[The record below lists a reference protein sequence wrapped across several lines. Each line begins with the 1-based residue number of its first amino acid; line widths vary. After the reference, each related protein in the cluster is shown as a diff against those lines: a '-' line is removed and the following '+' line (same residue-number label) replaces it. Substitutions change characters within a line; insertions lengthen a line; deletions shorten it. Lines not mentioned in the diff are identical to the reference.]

1 MGGKKAWG
9 RRRHLL
15 VDTLGNLLGVRVLPA
30 DIQDRAAART
40 LLPELAGLLPRLQR
54 LWADQNYTGS
64 LGAWVQ
70 EQFGWTLEIVRK
82 LPDQAGFVVLPTRWI
97 VERTIAWFGRNRRL
111 SKDYEFWP
119 QTTESLIYLASIHLM
134 LKRLTAPA

>member
-1 MGGKKAWG
+1 MGEKKVWG

-15 VDTLGNLLGVRVLPA
+15 VDTLGNLLGVQVLPG
-30 DIQDRAAART
+30 DIQDREAAR
-40 LLPELAGLLPRLQR
+40 LLLAALARLLPRLRR

-64 LGAWVQ
+64 LGVWIQ
-70 EQFGWTLEIVRK
+70 EQFGWTLEIVHK
-82 LPDQAGFVVLPTRWI
+82 LPDQAGFVVLPKRWI
-97 VERTIAWFGRNRRL
+97 VERTLAWFGRNRRL

-119 QTTESLIYLASIHLM
+119 QTTESWIYLASIHLM